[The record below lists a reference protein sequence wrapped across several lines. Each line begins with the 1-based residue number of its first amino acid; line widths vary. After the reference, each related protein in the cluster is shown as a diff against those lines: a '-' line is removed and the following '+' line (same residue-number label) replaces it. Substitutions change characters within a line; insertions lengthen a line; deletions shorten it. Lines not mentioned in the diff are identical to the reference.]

1 MRCWYLALLAAV
13 AGPTAGQ
20 TTPAASLEA
29 RAAANMARGDL
40 LYAYDQSAWH
50 VTDAALA
57 AIPKSSMS
65 LLRGYVVTPA
75 EGGYRTTFYGGEAGR
90 HFRIYTAIWSSG
102 SIAQPELVAPDARQP
117 VTPDEERLIAAKTVA
132 LGNLEGLTSCTDA
145 RLNSAVVPGTTP
157 QDPISV
163 YILTPPT
170 RKDMVPMGGHHR
182 LDIKDG
188 TVVAKRSFTR
198 SCIELE
204 KPRASKKQ
212 GTPVAMMITHLL
224 DPVPT
229 EIHAFAVHSA
239 GLPMYVSTPD
249 GGLYSVE
256 LNTGRAV
263 AKKTG
268 QLPR

>member
-1 MRCWYLALLAAV
+1 MRSWIYFLLVAA
-13 AGPTAGQ
+13 AC
-20 TTPAASLEA
+20 PASAQAPAPPSLEVLA
-29 RAAANMARGDL
+29 TANMARGDL

-75 EGGYRTTFYGGEAGR
+75 EGGYRTTFYGGEAGS

-102 SIAQPELVAPDARQP
+102 SIAQPELVASDKRQP
-117 VTPDEERLIAAKTVA
+117 LSTDEERLIAAKSIA
-132 LGNLEGLTSCTDA
+132 LSNLDGLAMCTTA
-145 RLNSAVVPGTTP
+145 SLNSAVIPGATP

-163 YILTPPT
+163 YILSPPT
-170 RKDMVPMGGHHR
+170 KKDVVPMGGHHR
-182 LDIKDG
+182 LDVKDG
-188 TVVAKRSFTR
+188 AVVAKRSFTR

-204 KPRASKKQ
+204 KPRASKKR

-229 EIHAFAVHSA
+229 EIHAFAVHSV
-239 GLPMYVSTPD
+239 GLPMFVSTPD
-249 GGLYSVE
+249 GALYSVE
-256 LNTGRAV
+256 LNGGRTV

-268 QLPR
+268 QLKR

>member
-1 MRCWYLALLAAV
+1 MRYWSLALLAAV
-13 AGPTAGQ
+13 AV
-20 TTPAASLEA
+20 PAAAEPSMETQ
-29 RAAANMARGDL
+29 AAINMARGDL

-50 VTDAALA
+50 VTDVALK
-57 AIPKSSMS
+57 AIPKSSMG

-75 EGGYRTTFYGGEAGR
+75 DGGYRTTFYGGEPGR
-90 HFRIYTAIWSSG
+90 HFRIYTAIWSNG
-102 SIAQPELVAPDARQP
+102 TIARPELLELDKRQP
-117 VTPDEERLIAAKTVA
+117 VTADEERLIAAKALA
-132 LGNLEGLTSCTDA
+132 LGSLTQLTKCTNA
-145 RLNSAVVPGTTP
+145 RLNSAVLPGATA

-170 RKDMVPMGGHHR
+170 KANVIPMGGHHR
-182 LDIKDG
+182 IDVRDG
-188 TVVAKRSFTR
+188 AVVSKRSFTR

-204 KPRASKKQ
+204 KPSASSSK
-212 GTPVAMMITHLL
+212 GTPVAMMISHLL

-239 GLPMYVSTPD
+239 GLPMYVSTPG

-256 LNTGRAV
+256 LNAGRAV

-268 QLPR
+268 QPRR